1 MFGAL
6 LPGQPSGARGPRFQ
20 WGLVLLRHR
29 RQDAAFGVLALALL
43 AVGLLAASSP
53 VAHADT
59 SDGTLTVIV
68 NRDEDGDNRYDPAVD
83 GPQPGIQIAVTDA
96 RGASVHG
103 ITDDDGHFVLEGT
116 DQLGGGR
123 YRVAA
128 EIPPNLSELVP
139 VPATS
144 TYASFVTTVDVST
157 SNQTVR
163 MGVAPGPAR
172 TTAATAPTVGPP
184 PTVAARPPRFAVGD
198 YVWRDSN
205 RSGVQDPSEPP
216 AANVSVQLVGL
227 DGEIIDSTVSAAS
240 GHYLFDNLPA
250 GSYTVRF
257 AGVPSGSRLTT
268 AGSGGDRGTDSDPD
282 YAGETPPFSLDVGQP
297 NVRPATAAD
306 RVMAGYINP
315 TIDAGITLL
324 RYAVGDCVWLDLD
337 GDGAEDPDEP
347 PAAATVSLLTEDTVI
362 ARTRTDAQGEYLFS
376 NLEEGKYRVVFSEL
390 GEHRAFTARQAG
402 PDPGSDS
409 DPDPRTGM
417 TQVITLGPGVA
428 DLVPAGD
435 LGVADADLVNLTVNA
450 GLVGV
455 YSLGDTVW
463 RDENGNGL
471 LDSGDAGVA
480 DVKVELMDEGHQVLS
495 TTTTSASG
503 RFTFNGLAAG
513 SYQVQFRAAGTGLMF
528 TSQHSGT
535 NSAADSDADRTGRT
549 QTVVLGEENRADT
562 TIDAGLT
569 TAANLGAPPGSTE
582 PTAVPVDTQLSR
594 TGGVALPIPIVGLA
608 LVASGVS
615 CLLAGRRD
623 QSPPG

>member
-1 MFGAL
+1 
-6 LPGQPSGARGPRFQ
+6 
-20 WGLVLLRHR
+20 VLLRHR
-29 RQDAAFGVLALALL
+29 QLDAAFGVLPLALL
-43 AVGLLAASSP
+43 ASAVLAVSSP
-53 VAHADT
+53 LAHADP

-68 NRDEDGDNRYDPAVD
+68 NRDEDGDYGYDPGID
-83 GPQPGIQIAVTDA
+83 GPQPGIQITVTDA
-96 RGASVHG
+96 SGATVRG

-116 DQLGGGR
+116 DQLDGGR
-123 YRVAA
+123 YTVAA

-144 TYASFVTTVDVST
+144 TYASFVTTVDISM
-157 SNQTVR
+157 SSQTVR
-163 MGVAPGPAR
+163 MGVAPGPA
-172 TTAATAPTVGPP
+172 TAAATAPTVGPP
-184 PTVAARPPRFAVGD
+184 PTVASRPPRFAVGD
-198 YVWRDSN
+198 YVWQDRN

-216 AANVSVQLVGL
+216 AVNVSVQLVGL
-227 DGEIIDSTVSAAS
+227 DGEIVDSTVSAAS
-240 GHYLFDNLPA
+240 GRYLFDNLPA

-268 AGSGGDRGTDSDPD
+268 AGSGGDRAADSDPD
-282 YAGETPPFSLDVGQP
+282 YAGETPPFTLGVGEP
-297 NVRPATAAD
+297 NVRGTTAAD

-315 TIDAGITLL
+315 TIDAGITTL

-347 PAAATVSLLTEDTVI
+347 PAAATVSLLTEDTVV
-362 ARTRTDAQGEYLFS
+362 AHTRTDAQGQYLFS
-376 NLEEGKYRVVFSEL
+376 NLEEGQYRVVFSEL

-409 DPDPRTGM
+409 DPDPRTGE
-417 TQVITLGPGVA
+417 TQVITLGPDVA

-480 DVKVELMDEGHQVLS
+480 DVKVELMAEGRQVLS
-495 TTTTSASG
+495 TTTTSSTG
-503 RFTFNGLAAG
+503 RFTFDGLAAG
-513 SYQVQFRAAGTGLMF
+513 SYQLQFRAAGTGLVF
-528 TSQHSGT
+528 TSPHSGP
-535 NSAADSDADRTGRT
+535 NSAVDSDADGTGRT
-549 QTVVLGEENRADT
+549 QTVVLGEENPADT

-569 TAANLGAPPGSTE
+569 TAANLSGAPGE
-582 PTAVPVDTQLSR
+582 PSAVPVDTQLSS
-594 TGGVALPIPIVGLA
+594 TSGVALPIPIAGLA

-623 QSPPG
+623 PLRSA